1 MMSKSTDD
9 QAPARS
15 RSKTLNSLDK
25 VIDSLVAG
33 NEKLSIA
40 AVARAAG
47 VTPGL
52 IHNTYPAVAE
62 KIRNLMGK
70 SVRAQRDSKHQAL
83 MHEKEKN
90 RALRAENDQLLE
102 ELARIASVNQRLLF
116 EMAELKTVA
125 GGKVVALT
133 PKHEGHVPVATCPD
147 PISH

>member
-1 MMSKSTDD
+1 M
-9 QAPARS
+9 
-15 RSKTLNSLDK
+15 
-25 VIDSLVAG
+25 DSLVAG

-40 AVARAAG
+40 SVARAAG

-83 MHEKEKN
+83 ISEKEKN
-90 RALRAENDQLLE
+90 RALRAENDQLLK

-116 EMAELKTVA
+116 EMAELQAVSS
-125 GGKVVALT
+125 GKVVAMA
-133 PKHEGHVPVATCPD
+133 PKSGR
-147 PISH
+147 